1 MLLFQELNELKEQ
14 LPIGHAAS
22 EKNDDAP
29 CTLEEIERAQKDLLE
44 FGLQVVKTERNTYK
58 CIRLLDIV
66 IYADGRKK
74 CPCVFTVQTF
84 QQTGGGLV
92 PVFVE
97 EDQCFLTR

>member
-1 MLLFQELNELKEQ
+1 MLFQELNELKEQ
-14 LPIGHAAS
+14 LPTGYAVS

-44 FGLQVVKTERNTYK
+44 LGLQVVKTERNAYK
-58 CIRLLDIV
+58 FMSLLDAD
-66 IYADGRKK
+66 IYTDEYPR
-74 CPCVFTVQTF
+74 VFTVQTF

-97 EDQCFLTR
+97 EVQCFLSR